1 MCKGVKATLVVIGLI
16 GALILISGG
25 MKSDPSKGGFEPRPK
40 RVEAPE
46 YNCLKH
52 AKDGICE
59 VPVNGKVVLYC
70 VKPPLKRIVHYREE
84 CK

>member
-1 MCKGVKATLVVIGLI
+1 MKTSLVVIGLI
-16 GALILISGG
+16 GLLIFVSGG
-25 MKSDPSKGGFEPRPK
+25 IDKNPSNQPARPK

-70 VKPPLKRIVHYREE
+70 VKPPFKRIVHYREE

>member
-1 MCKGVKATLVVIGLI
+1 MKGTLIAVALVGL
-16 GALILISGG
+16 LIFISGG
-25 MKSDPSKGGFEPRPK
+25 MKHDPNKGGFDRPR

-46 YNCLKH
+46 YNCLQH

-70 VKPPLKRIVHYREE
+70 VKGLKRIVHYRED

>member
-1 MCKGVKATLVVIGLI
+1 MKTSVLVIGLI
-16 GALILISGG
+16 GLLIFVSGG
-25 MKSDPSKGGFEPRPK
+25 IDKSPGPQPARPK

-46 YNCLKH
+46 YNCLHH
-52 AKDGICE
+52 AADNICE

-70 VKPPLKRIVHYREE
+70 VKGVKRVVHYRED

>member
-1 MCKGVKATLVVIGLI
+1 LRKISAIVVGLI
-16 GALILISGG
+16 VIFAMSACRTTSTG
-25 MKSDPSKGGFEPRPK
+25 KPNPPRK
-40 RVEAPE
+40 QAQE

-70 VKPPLKRIVHYREE
+70 VKGPWKKVVRYRTE